1 MKNSLSRP
9 TGQLL
14 VDDVL
19 QCYLHINKVLEEIL
33 VFYVFVNDT
42 PVGYIQNAINSNN
55 ESIRELK
62 KLSLFDRKNYNEN

>member
-1 MKNSLSRP
+1 MKDRLSRP

-14 VDDVL
+14 VDDAL

-33 VFYVFVNDT
+33 VFYTFVNDT
-42 PVGYIQNAINSNN
+42 PVGYIQKAINSNN

-62 KLSLFDRKNYNEN
+62 KLILFDRKNYNE